1 MTVTEVGELESH
13 RVLVGQEWVGSLS
26 TETFSSIDPYTG
38 QSWAEIPKCGPGDV
52 ERAVGAARLAFDDG
66 PWSKMTGAD
75 RGRLMRRLA
84 GLVDENAEELAVA
97 EVRDNGKLLRE
108 MRGQMEALPQYYEYF
123 SGAADKIGGDVI
135 GSSKPNFFVYQLLE
149 PVGVVG
155 AITSWN
161 SPLLIAAYKLAP
173 GLAAGCTFVLKPS
186 EHTSVSTILF
196 ARLVE
201 EAGFPPG
208 VLNVV
213 TGDGPNVGEPLV
225 SNPGVDK
232 IAFTGSTVTGMR
244 VASAAASH
252 LAKVSLEL
260 GGKSPN
266 IVFADADLDAAASG
280 VIAGIFAACGQ
291 SCVAGSRLLVQ
302 RSVHDELL
310 SRIVDRTAA
319 ITIGNPMDL
328 ETEMGPLAF
337 QAHYDRVVSFVDVGL
352 DEGAELIFGGK
363 RPDHLPE
370 GLFLEPTIFDRV
382 ENGMRIA
389 QEEIFG
395 PVLSVISFEG
405 EDEAVRLANDS
416 SHGLAA
422 GVWTRDIQRGHRL
435 AKAIQAGT
443 VWLNAYR
450 MVSHDVPFG
459 GYKASG
465 YGRENGLEGLRE
477 YQQTKTVWVET
488 EGLVRDPFRLG

>member
-1 MTVTEVGELESH
+1 
-13 RVLVGQEWVGSLS
+13 
-26 TETFSSIDPYTG
+26 
-38 QSWAEIPKCGPGDV
+38 
-52 ERAVGAARLAFDDG
+52 
-66 PWSKMTGAD
+66 
-75 RGRLMRRLA
+75 MRRLA

-123 SGAADKIGGDVI
+123 AGAADKIGGDVI